1 AYSRAAVGG
10 GTGTFRR
17 RSRSRSGSVVDNEG
31 LQGALEQA
39 EKEEERRRSSAG
51 HGPTARSSTGSGKA
65 SLSRPGSSGG
75 ADGLGAE
82 EEPDERGRTGG
93 GGGAAA
99 AGKERHARTG
109 RASGGRSSGGDDDK
123 AATAYSLA
131 LARVRRET
139 VQEGLR
145 KGGHNVPA
153 EEGDN
158 SKMNKPTVVSIKHT
172 MSRVKAR
179 GIAGGGGGGSGGG
192 PAVADKPA
200 PGETRISDGCRLKAA
215 LRASIESQ
223 TMSHEGLGE
232 MEFND
237 GDDDDDDEDD
247 LDSPRHR
254 GRQYDDRW
262 KMPGKAE
269 SVLASFVERL
279 EHRGLAVDGGESG
292 GSGGEASGGEASGGG
307 GGGGRDST
315 ESYGETSA
323 SAALAEARANRH

>member
-1 AYSRAAVGG
+1 
-10 GTGTFRR
+10 
-17 RSRSRSGSVVDNEG
+17 
-31 LQGALEQA
+31 
-39 EKEEERRRSSAG
+39 
-51 HGPTARSSTGSGKA
+51 
-65 SLSRPGSSGG
+65 
-75 ADGLGAE
+75 
-82 EEPDERGRTGG
+82 
-93 GGGAAA
+93 
-99 AGKERHARTG
+99 
-109 RASGGRSSGGDDDK
+109 DDDK

-153 EEGDN
+153 EEGDD
-158 SKMNKPTVVSIKHT
+158 SKVNKPTVVSIKHT

-179 GIAGGGGGGSGGG
+179 GIAGA
-192 PAVADKPA
+192 PAVSDRPA
-200 PGETRISDGCRLKAA
+200 PGETRISDGSRLKAA

-223 TMSHEGLGE
+223 TSSHEGLGDLD
-232 MEFND
+232 FND

-292 GSGGEASGGEASGGG
+292 GSGGEGGGEAG

-323 SAALAEARANRH
+323 SAALAEARADRHAAVAVLSRNTRLHSERSTRNSPGPSAALAADGSSGGRKRKSSKG